1 MNNLILKKIITD
13 MGNKFEN
20 FSIVGK
26 HEKKFFT
33 EFNDSYFSIEA
44 TKKGFL
50 IVLLNTFT
58 YTEINNAG
66 NIEEL
71 EKKIINFMKYGN

>member
-1 MNNLILKKIITD
+1 MNNLILKKLIAD
-13 MGNKFEN
+13 MDNKFEN

-26 HEKKFFT
+26 HKKKFFT

-58 YTEINNAG
+58 YTEINNIG

>member
-1 MNNLILKKIITD
+1 MNNLILKKLIAD
-13 MGNKFEN
+13 MDNKFEN
-20 FSIVGK
+20 FIIVGK
-26 HEKKFFT
+26 HEKRFFT

-58 YTEINNAG
+58 YTEINNIG

>member
-1 MNNLILKKIITD
+1 MNNLILKKLIED
-13 MGNKFEN
+13 MDNKFEN

-26 HEKKFFT
+26 HKKKFFT

-58 YTEINNAG
+58 YTEINNIG
-66 NIEEL
+66 DIEEL